1 MHAQVYFQDLNFES
15 ANVSGY
21 SPGNS
26 VPVSDAFH
34 GWSAYF
40 SSGTTTYPQSEVSLD
55 GISTGGAVISLI
67 DDNASPVAP
76 LQGNYSAFLFGGGYG
91 VNEVLASASI
101 SQTAT
106 ILAGTQSITMDA
118 WTYDASPIVAINGVA
133 VNMIPLPVTG

>member
-1 MHAQVYFQDLNFES
+1 
-15 ANVSGY
+15 
-21 SPGNS
+21 
-26 VPVSDAFH
+26 
-34 GWSAYF
+34 
-40 SSGTTTYPQSEVSLD
+40 
-55 GISTGGAVISLI
+55 
-67 DDNASPVAP
+67 